1 MNRIKT
7 SAFLIAALALP
18 GMAREISPQEA
29 LIRAKADSPAVMTR
43 NAAKGEPR
51 LAHTAVTENGRPAVY
66 VFNNSGGQGYMAL
79 SADDAAAP
87 VLGYADNGT
96 FAEGNLPPQL
106 EWWLGEYSRQI
117 EYARE
122 NGLTGYKQTRA
133 FSRSGEREAIAPM
146 IKTMWD
152 QVAPYN
158 DQCPLSGSYRTWTGC
173 VATSMA
179 QVMNYWKYPEKG
191 TGSITY
197 SIESLEKKVTMNF
210 GDKKFDWDNML
221 NQYENGKYTEAQAE
235 AVAYLMKACGY
246 SVKMQYDMDSSGAL
260 AMNIGNALVKY
271 FNYDGN
277 LLYTLR
283 EYYSTEQWND
293 MVYQNLKNVGPML
306 YGGGS
311 ALGGGH
317 SFVVDGYDGDGYFH
331 FNWGWS
337 GMSDGYYL
345 LDALNPDALGSGGG
359 TGGGYNFTQD
369 CVFGIQP
376 PTGQPVEERPL
387 FLTQE
392 GELSGKCIGSLLS
405 LSLSNTGDPM
415 WVNYNPVTMKLKF
428 GAMFYPQGN
437 TEGEAVYHDVS
448 SIRLSLQP
456 GYGTNSNALKPSVD
470 LKTLGL
476 PDGTYKVVIGTV
488 PVKDGVTSEATDGEG
503 FVEIKPRYGMSNYVT
518 MKVANGKYTVSN
530 KLLSPLKVTGEII
543 GDLYYGSLVTVK
555 VTVENPNDVERVS
568 GFAPVFVDEQGP
580 VLLGESIYLTI
591 PPKSTV
597 TKEWSTSLSQFVQ
610 YIDFYLGSELTFTFF
625 NEINYDFYIDTF
637 AEQVVLN
644 ANPGKPTIRLSS
656 GPTITG
662 SYKDDNGMVI
672 VPNPM
677 NMEITAT
684 IRLISGYFNYPVVAA
699 LCVPFDD
706 EQVEILTTGSQNL
719 FLSTEGKDNQK
730 GDVKILMSYPPY
742 DVNQQYILVFAYN
755 GPNGLS
761 AIANPI
767 YFKFADPSGI
777 GEITVSE
784 ATGLFLFNNRKAGS
798 VTVTSDVP
806 VVSAEAYDMTGR
818 RVDTG
823 ADFAG
828 NGATLAVPADG
839 VIIIHATDANGK
851 ARSFKV
857 N

>member
-392 GELSGKCIGSLLS
+392 GEISGSLIRSSLS
-405 LSLSNTGDPM
+405 LSLTGTGEPM
-415 WVNYNPVTMKLKF
+415 WVNYNPVTLKLKF
-428 GAMFYPQGN
+428 GAMFYPQGD
-437 TEGEAVYHDVS
+437 TAGDPIYHDVS
-448 SIRLSLQP
+448 TLRLSLQP
-456 GYGTNSNALKPSVD
+456 GYGTNSKALNPSIN
-470 LKTLGL
+470 LSSLGL
-476 PDGTYKVVIGTV
+476 SDGTYKVVMGTV
-488 PVKDGVTSEATDGEG
+488 PVPQGTTSTADDGEG
-503 FVEIKPRYGMSNYVT
+503 FVEVKPRYGMSNSV
-518 MKVANGKYTVSN
+518 VLHVNDGKYTVDNS
-530 KLLSPLKVTGEII
+530 LLKPLKIKGEVI
-543 GDLYYGSLVTVK
+543 GDLYYGALVKVK
-555 VTVENPNDVERVS
+555 VTAENPNDIERVS
-568 GFAPVFVDEQGP
+568 GFAPVFMDAQGP
-580 VLLGESIYLTI
+580 LLLGESIFVTV

-597 TKEWSTSLSQFVQ
+597 TREWSTTLSQFVQ
-610 YIDFYLGSELTFTFF
+610 YIDPYLNSEVTFTFF
-625 NEINYDFYIDTF
+625 DEVTYDFYTDAFT
-637 AEQVVLN
+637 EKVMLKE
-644 ANPGKPTIRLSS
+644 NPGKPIYRITE
-656 GPTITG
+656 GPKITN
-662 SYKDDNGMVI
+662 SFRENDNWMI
-672 VPNPM
+672 VNPM
-677 NMEITAT
+677 NIEVTAKM
-684 IRLISGYFNYPVVAA
+684 RLVNGYFNYPVVAA
-699 LCVPFDD
+699 LCIPATDN
-706 EQVEILTTGSQNL
+706 QVEIVTTGSQNVYM
-719 FLSTEGKDNQK
+719 STASEDEQQA
-730 GDVKILMSYPPY
+730 DVKILLSYPPY
-742 DVNQQYILVFAYN
+742 DIEQQYYMAFLYSGPSGLVAM
-755 GPNGLS
+755 
-761 AIANPI
+761 ANPLNC
-767 YFKFADPSGI
+767 KFIDPSGI
-777 GEITVSE
+777 GEITASE

-823 ADFAG
+823 VDFAG
-828 NGATLAVPADG
+828 NGATLAVPTDG
-839 VIIIHATDANGK
+839 VIIIRATDANGN